1 LAKSSIFRLNVAK
14 KEYGARPYMSHVLVV
29 DDDTN
34 TREALAALAEA
45 EGFTT
50 AQAGSV
56 AEARIQLVRQRP
68 DVVMMDL
75 RLPDG
80 SGIDLFE
87 DLEDRASIETI
98 LITGHASV
106 ESAVDALRLG
116 ASDYLT
122 KPVNVQRLKS
132 VLGRVPR
139 TGESRA
145 EIGGLRDELR
155 RLGRF
160 GRLVGQSPPMLE
172 VYDKIARVAPTEATV
187 LLLGESGT
195 GKEIVA
201 RTIHDLSRR
210 RKQPFL
216 AINCGAISPNLIE
229 NEMFGHERGSYT
241 GADRQ
246 HKGYFEQAD
255 GGTLF
260 LDEITEMP
268 LELQVRLLRVL
279 ETGQLMRIGTARAID
294 TDVRIIAATN
304 RDAREAVRAGKLRE
318 DLFHRLNVFPLAM
331 APLRERGDDIEHI
344 AMHFLDEM
352 NQACGTRKKFAPGAL
367 ARMRQYPW
375 PGNVRELKN
384 YIHRVFIMAGEEGLE
399 GPSPETEPMSSIRT
413 VSSNPS
419 TPAITVPLGTP
430 LSVAAR
436 ELILSTLEHCGGERK
451 RTAEMLGICTKTL
464 YNRLREYGI
473 REERVGLA
481 DVSRPERAGLGDV
494 SRAP

>member
-1 LAKSSIFRLNVAK
+1 
-14 KEYGARPYMSHVLVV
+14 MSHVLIV
-29 DDDTN
+29 DDDAN
-34 TREALAALAEA
+34 TREALAALASQ

-50 AQAGSV
+50 ATAGSV

-68 DVVMMDL
+68 DVVVMDL

-80 SGIDLFE
+80 SGMDLFD
-87 DLEDRASIETI
+87 DLEDRSSIETI

-106 ESAVDALRLG
+106 ESAIEALRLG

-122 KPVNVQRLKS
+122 KPVNLQRLRA
-132 VLGRVPR
+132 VLNRVPR
-139 TGESRA
+139 SGELRA
-145 EIGGLRDELR
+145 EIGALREELR
-155 RLGRF
+155 SKGRF
-160 GRLVGQSPPMLE
+160 GPLVGRSSAMHE
-172 VYDKIARVAPTEATV
+172 VYEKVARVAPTEATV

-201 RTIHDLSRR
+201 RTIHELSRR
-210 RKQPFL
+210 RKHPFL

-246 HKGYFEQAD
+246 HKGYFEQAN

-279 ETGQLMRIGTARAID
+279 ETGSLMRIGTTRLIE

-304 RDAREAVRAGKLRE
+304 RDPREAVREGKLRD
-318 DLFHRLNVFPLAM
+318 DLYHRLNVFPLAM
-331 APLRERGDDIEHI
+331 PPLRERGEDIDLI
-344 AMHFLDEM
+344 AEHFLAEM
-352 NQACGTRKKFAPGAL
+352 NAACGTGKVFAPGAL
-367 ARMRQYPW
+367 DRIRAHPW

-384 YIHRVFIMAGEEGLE
+384 HIQRMFIMAGEQGLD
-399 GPSPETEPMSSIRT
+399 GPDPDVPEQTLPGASVPLSRG
-413 VSSNPS
+413 
-419 TPAITVPLGTP
+419 PAITVPLGTP

-473 REERVGLA
+473 NEGKRVGMDNA
-481 DVSRPERAGLGDV
+481 RA
-494 SRAP
+494 S

>member
-1 LAKSSIFRLNVAK
+1 
-14 KEYGARPYMSHVLVV
+14 MSHVLIV
-29 DDDTN
+29 DDDAN
-34 TREALAALAEA
+34 TREALAALAA
-45 EGFTT
+45 QEGFTT
-50 AQAGSV
+50 AVAGSI

-80 SGIDLFE
+80 SGIELFD
-87 DLEDRASIETI
+87 DLEDRSSIETI

-106 ESAVDALRLG
+106 ESAVEALRLG

-122 KPVNVQRLKS
+122 KPVNLQRLKA
-132 VLGRVPR
+132 VLSRVPKS
-139 TGESRA
+139 GELRA
-145 EIGGLRDELR
+145 EIGALRDELR

-160 GRLVGQSPPMLE
+160 GRLVGRSATMQE

-201 RTIHDLSRR
+201 RTIHELSRR
-210 RKQPFL
+210 RKNAFL

-246 HKGYFEQAD
+246 HKGYFEQAN

-279 ETGQLMRIGTARAID
+279 ETGQLMRIGTARAIE

-304 RDAREAVRAGKLRE
+304 RDPRDAVRQGKLRE
-318 DLFHRLNVFPLAM
+318 DLYHRLNVFPLEM
-331 APLRERGDDIEHI
+331 APLRARGEDIELI
-344 AMHFLDEM
+344 AAHFLDEM
-352 NQACGTRKKFAPGAL
+352 NEACGTRKKFAPGAV
-367 ARMRQYPW
+367 ARMKQYPW

-384 YIHRVFIMAGEEGLE
+384 YIHRVFIMAGDEGLE
-399 GPSPETEPMSSIRT
+399 GPTLDIETAPIRSLSGSSG
-413 VSSNPS
+413 
-419 TPAITVPLGTP
+419 PAITVPLGTP

-473 REERVGLA
+473 RDEQQHVQLA
-481 DVSRPERAGLGDV
+481 RSGIAESTRGMGDATRAT
-494 SRAP
+494 

>member
-1 LAKSSIFRLNVAK
+1 
-14 KEYGARPYMSHVLVV
+14 MSHVLIV
-29 DDDTN
+29 DDDAN
-34 TREALAALAEA
+34 TREALAALCAA

-50 AQAGSV
+50 AAAGSV
-56 AEARIQLVRQRP
+56 AEARIHLVRQRP
-68 DVVMMDL
+68 DVVLTDL

-87 DLEDRASIETI
+87 DLEDRASTETI

-122 KPVNVQRLKS
+122 KPINLQRLKA
-132 VLGRVPR
+132 VLARVPKS
-139 TGESRA
+139 GELRA
-145 EIGGLRDELR
+145 EIGHLRDELR

-160 GRLVGQSPPMLE
+160 GRLVGRSGAMQE

-201 RTIHDLSRR
+201 RTIHELSRR
-210 RKQPFL
+210 RKHPFL
-216 AINCGAISPNLIE
+216 AINCGAISANLIE

-268 LELQVRLLRVL
+268 PELQVRLLRVL
-279 ETGQLMRIGTARAID
+279 ETGTLMRIGTARTVE
-294 TDVRIIAATN
+294 TDVRIVAATN
-304 RDAREAVRAGKLRE
+304 RDPREAVRQGKLRE
-318 DLFHRLNVFPLAM
+318 DLYHRLNVFPLEIV
-331 APLRERGDDIEHI
+331 PLRNRSDDIELI
-344 AMHFLDEM
+344 ANHFLEEM
-352 NQACGTRKKFAPGAL
+352 NEACGSRKRFAPGAI

-384 YIHRVFIMAGEEGLE
+384 YIHRVFIMAGDEGLE
-399 GPSPETEPMSSIRT
+399 GPTMDTEQGTIHTASFSS
-413 VSSNPS
+413 SSS

-473 REERVGLA
+473 REEQAHARSHLGEAPRTQMSDATRV
-481 DVSRPERAGLGDV
+481 S
-494 SRAP
+494 

>member
-1 LAKSSIFRLNVAK
+1 
-14 KEYGARPYMSHVLVV
+14 MSHVLVV
-29 DDDTN
+29 DDDIN
-34 TREALAALAEA
+34 TREALAALAEQ

-50 AQAGSV
+50 ATAASI
-56 AEARIQLVRQRP
+56 AEARIQLGRQRP
-68 DVVMMDL
+68 DVVLMDL

-87 DLEDRASIETI
+87 DLEDRSSIETI

-106 ESAVDALRLG
+106 ESAVEALRLG

-122 KPVNVQRLKS
+122 KPINLQRLKA
-132 VLGRVPR
+132 VLSRVPKS
-139 TGESRA
+139 GELRA
-145 EIGGLRDELR
+145 EIGALRDELR

-160 GRLVGQSPPMLE
+160 GRLVGRSPSMQE
-172 VYDKIARVAPTEATV
+172 VYGKIARVAPTEATV
-187 LLLGESGT
+187 LLMGESGT

-210 RKQPFL
+210 RKHSFL
-216 AINCGAISPNLIE
+216 AINCGAISPTLIE

-279 ETGQLMRIGTARAID
+279 ETGSLMRVGTSRAVE
-294 TDVRIIAATN
+294 TDVRIIASTN
-304 RDAREAVRAGKLRE
+304 RDPREAVRAGKLRE
-318 DLFHRLNVFPLAM
+318 DLYHRLNVFPLEM
-331 APLRERGDDIEHI
+331 APLRERGEDIELI
-344 AMHFLDEM
+344 ANFFLEEM
-352 NQACGTRKKFAPGAL
+352 NQACGTRKKFAPGAI
-367 ARMRQYPW
+367 ARMKQHPW
-375 PGNVRELKN
+375 QGNVRELKN
-384 YIHRVFIMAGEEGLE
+384 YIHRVFIMAGDEGLE
-399 GPSPETEPMSSIRT
+399 GPLPDSEHTTMQNRMSSSLSAT
-413 VSSNPS
+413 PPSSA
-419 TPAITVPLGTP
+419 PAITVALGTP

-473 REERVGLA
+473 REEQARASVGEQRVT
-481 DVSRPERAGLGDV
+481 
-494 SRAP
+494 

>member
-1 LAKSSIFRLNVAK
+1 
-14 KEYGARPYMSHVLVV
+14 MSHVLIV
-29 DDDTN
+29 DDDAN
-34 TREALAALAEA
+34 TREALAALAQA

-50 AQAGSV
+50 AAAGSV
-56 AEARIQLVRQRP
+56 AEARIQLVRQKP
-68 DVVMMDL
+68 DVVLMDL

-80 SGIDLFE
+80 TGIDLFE
-87 DLEDRASIETI
+87 DLEDRSSIETI

-106 ESAVDALRLG
+106 ESAVEALRLG

-122 KPVNVQRLKS
+122 KPINLQRLKA
-132 VLGRVPR
+132 VLSRVPKS
-139 TGESRA
+139 GELRA
-145 EIGGLRDELR
+145 EIGHLRDELR

-160 GRLVGQSPPMLE
+160 GRLVGRSTSMQS

-201 RTIHDLSRR
+201 RTIHELSRR
-210 RKQPFL
+210 RKHPFL

-246 HKGYFEQAD
+246 HKGYFEQAN

-279 ETGQLMRIGTARAID
+279 ETGTLMRIGTARTVE

-304 RDAREAVRAGKLRE
+304 RDSREAVRAGKLRE
-318 DLFHRLNVFPLAM
+318 DLYHRLNVFPLEM
-331 APLRERGDDIEHI
+331 APLRERADDIELLAH
-344 AMHFLDEM
+344 HFLDEL
-352 NQACGTRKKFAPGAL
+352 NEACGTKKKFAIGAI

-384 YIHRVFIMAGEEGLE
+384 YIHRVYIMAGDEGLE
-399 GPSPETEPMSSIRT
+399 GPTQETEPMQIRSSAA
-413 VSSNPS
+413 
-419 TPAITVPLGTP
+419 PAITVPLGTP

-464 YNRLREYGI
+464 YNRLREYGV
-473 REERVGLA
+473 REEHRAAIGDA
-481 DVSRPERAGLGDV
+481 SRT
-494 SRAP
+494 S

>member
-1 LAKSSIFRLNVAK
+1 
-14 KEYGARPYMSHVLVV
+14 MSHVLIV

-34 TREALAALAEA
+34 TREALVAIAQA

-50 AQAGSV
+50 AGAGSV

-75 RLPDG
+75 KLPDG
-80 SGIDLFE
+80 SGMDLFE
-87 DLEDRASIETI
+87 DLEDRSTIETI

-122 KPVNVQRLKS
+122 KPVNLQRLKA
-132 VLGRVPR
+132 VLSRVPR
-139 TGESRA
+139 SGELRA
-145 EIGGLRDELR
+145 EIGELRDELR

-160 GRLVGQSPPMLE
+160 GRLVGRSPAMQE

-187 LLLGESGT
+187 LLMGESGT

-201 RTIHDLSRR
+201 RTIHELSRR

-246 HKGYFEQAD
+246 HKGYFEQTD

-268 LELQVRLLRVL
+268 MELQVRLLRVL
-279 ETGQLMRIGTARAID
+279 ETGTLMRIGTSKTIE

-304 RDAREAVRAGKLRE
+304 RDPREAVRAGKLRE
-318 DLFHRLNVFPLAM
+318 DLYHRLNVFPLEM
-331 APLRERGDDIEHI
+331 APLRNRGEDIELI
-344 AMHFLDEM
+344 ASHFLEEM

-384 YIHRVFIMAGEEGLE
+384 YIHRVFIMAGDEGLE
-399 GPSPETEPMSSIRT
+399 GPTVDTEQAPVRA
-413 VSSNPS
+413 VSSSSLS
-419 TPAITVPLGTP
+419 TAPAITVPLGTP
-430 LSVAAR
+430 LSVAAK

-473 REERVGLA
+473 REDHRASLPE
-481 DVSRPERAGLGDV
+481 SRPAMGMESRPSMGDV

>member
-1 LAKSSIFRLNVAK
+1 
-14 KEYGARPYMSHVLVV
+14 MSHVLIV
-29 DDDTN
+29 DDDAN
-34 TREALAALAEA
+34 TREALGALVRA
-45 EGFTT
+45 EGFT
-50 AQAGSV
+50 AAAAASI

-68 DVVMMDL
+68 DVVLMDL

-80 SGIDLFE
+80 SGMDLFE
-87 DLEDRASIETI
+87 DLEDPASIETI

-106 ESAVDALRLG
+106 ESAVEALRMG

-122 KPVNVQRLKS
+122 KPVNVQRLKA
-132 VLGRVPR
+132 VLSRVPKS
-139 TGESRA
+139 GELRA
-145 EIGGLRDELR
+145 EIGALRDELR

-160 GRLVGQSPPMLE
+160 GRLVGRSAPMQE

-201 RTIHDLSRR
+201 RTIHELSRR
-210 RKQPFL
+210 RKHQFL

-246 HKGYFEQAD
+246 HKGYFEQTD

-279 ETGQLMRIGTARAID
+279 ETGTLMRIGTARVVE

-304 RDAREAVRAGKLRE
+304 RDPQEAVRAGKLRE
-318 DLFHRLNVFPLAM
+318 DLYHRLNVFPLQIV
-331 APLRERGDDIEHI
+331 PLRERADDIELI
-344 AMHFLDEM
+344 ALHFLEEL
-352 NQACGTRKKFAPGAL
+352 NEACATKKRFAPGAI

-384 YIHRVFIMAGEEGLE
+384 YIHRVFIMAGDEGLE
-399 GPSPETEPMSSIRT
+399 GPTEETQAAPLRT
-413 VSSNPS
+413 ASM
-419 TPAITVPLGTP
+419 PAITVPLGTP

-436 ELILSTLEHCGGERK
+436 ELILSTLQHCGGERK

-464 YNRLREYGI
+464 YNRLREYGV
-473 REERVGLA
+473 REH
-481 DVSRPERAGLGDV
+481 SRPGVGTTHG
-494 SRAP
+494 P

>member
-1 LAKSSIFRLNVAK
+1 
-14 KEYGARPYMSHVLVV
+14 MSHVLIV
-29 DDDTN
+29 DDDPN
-34 TREALAALAEA
+34 TREALAALSTQ

-50 AQAGSV
+50 AVAGSV

-68 DVVMMDL
+68 DVVLMDL

-87 DLEDRASIETI
+87 DLEDRSSIETI

-106 ESAVDALRLG
+106 ESAVEALRLG

-122 KPVNVQRLKS
+122 KPINLPRLKA
-132 VLGRVPR
+132 VLSRVPR
-139 TGESRA
+139 SGELRA
-145 EIGGLRDELR
+145 EIGHLRDELR
-155 RLGRF
+155 RMGRF
-160 GRLVGQSPPMLE
+160 GRLVGRSPAMQD
-172 VYDKIARVAPTEATV
+172 VYDKLARVAPTEATV
-187 LLLGESGT
+187 ILMGESGT

-201 RTIHDLSRR
+201 RTIHELSRR
-210 RKQPFL
+210 RKQAFL
-216 AINCGAISPNLIE
+216 AINCGAISPTLIE

-246 HKGYFEQAD
+246 HKGYFEQAN

-279 ETGQLMRIGTARAID
+279 ETGTLMRIGTSRSID

-304 RDAREAVRAGKLRE
+304 RDPREAVRAGKLRE
-318 DLFHRLNVFPLAM
+318 DLYHRLNVFPIDM
-331 APLRERGDDIEHI
+331 PPLRERGEDIELI
-344 AMHFLDEM
+344 AEHFLEEM
-352 NQACGTRKKFAPGAL
+352 NEACGTRKKFAPGAMQ
-367 ARMRQYPW
+367 RIRQHPW

-384 YIHRVFIMAGEEGLE
+384 YIHRVFIMAGDEGLQ
-399 GPSPETEPMSSIRT
+399 GPEIVADTLASVRPLNGGSASLSATPAA
-413 VSSNPS
+413 
-419 TPAITVPLGTP
+419 PAITVPLGTP

-436 ELILSTLEHCGGERK
+436 ELILSTLQHCGGERK

-473 REERVGLA
+473 RE
-481 DVSRPERAGLGDV
+481 DPNRAMGDQQQA
-494 SRAP
+494 S

>member
-1 LAKSSIFRLNVAK
+1 
-14 KEYGARPYMSHVLVV
+14 MSHVLIV
-29 DDDTN
+29 DDDAN
-34 TREALAALAEA
+34 TREALGALVRA
-45 EGFTT
+45 EGFT
-50 AQAGSV
+50 AAAAGSI
-56 AEARIQLVRQRP
+56 ADARIQLVRQRP
-68 DVVMMDL
+68 DVVLMDL

-80 SGIDLFE
+80 SGMDLFD
-87 DLEDRASIETI
+87 DLEDPASVETI

-106 ESAVDALRLG
+106 ESAVEALRMG

-122 KPVNVQRLKS
+122 KPVNVQRLKA
-132 VLGRVPR
+132 VLSRVPKS
-139 TGESRA
+139 GELRA
-145 EIGGLRDELR
+145 EIGALRDELR

-160 GRLVGQSPPMLE
+160 GRLVGRSAPMQE

-187 LLLGESGT
+187 LLVGESGT

-210 RKQPFL
+210 RKHPFL

-246 HKGYFEQAD
+246 HKGYFEQTN

-279 ETGQLMRIGTARAID
+279 ETGTLMRIGTARVVE

-304 RDAREAVRAGKLRE
+304 RDPHEAVRAGKLRE
-318 DLFHRLNVFPLAM
+318 DLYHRLNVFPLEIV
-331 APLRERGDDIEHI
+331 PLRERVDDIELI
-344 AMHFLDEM
+344 ALHFLEEL
-352 NQACGTRKKFAPGAL
+352 NEACGTKKKFAPGAI

-375 PGNVRELKN
+375 AGNVRELKN
-384 YIHRVFIMAGEEGLE
+384 YIHRVFIMAGDEGLE
-399 GPSPETEPMSSIRT
+399 GPTEETRAVPIRT
-413 VSSNPS
+413 AS

-436 ELILSTLEHCGGERK
+436 ELILSTLQHCGGERK

-464 YNRLREYGI
+464 YNRLREYGV
-473 REERVGLA
+473 REH
-481 DVSRPERAGLGDV
+481 SRPSVGTTHG
-494 SRAP
+494 P

>member
-1 LAKSSIFRLNVAK
+1 
-14 KEYGARPYMSHVLVV
+14 MSHALIV
-29 DDDTN
+29 DDDAE
-34 TREALAALAEA
+34 TRESLAALAHA

-50 AQAGSV
+50 ATAGSV
-56 AEARIQLVRQRP
+56 AEARIQLVRQRA
-68 DVVMMDL
+68 DVVLMDL

-87 DLEDRASIETI
+87 DLEDRSSIETI

-106 ESAVDALRLG
+106 ETAVEALRLG
-116 ASDYLT
+116 ASDYLV
-122 KPVNVQRLKS
+122 KPVNVQRLKA
-132 VLGRVPR
+132 VLSRVPR
-139 TGESRA
+139 NGELRA
-145 EIGGLRDELR
+145 EIGQLRDELR
-155 RLGRF
+155 NVGRF
-160 GRLVGQSPPMLE
+160 GRLVGRSAPMQE

-187 LLLGESGT
+187 LLMGESGT

-246 HKGYFEQAD
+246 HKGYFEQAH

-260 LDEITEMP
+260 LDEISEMP

-279 ETGQLMRIGTARAID
+279 ETGQLMRIGTAKTVD

-304 RDAREAVRAGKLRE
+304 RDPHDAVRAGKLRE
-318 DLFHRLNVFPLAM
+318 DLYHRLNVFPLTL
-331 APLRERGDDIEHI
+331 APLRERGEDVELI
-344 AMHFLDEM
+344 AAYFLEEM
-352 NQACGTRKKFAPGAL
+352 NEACGTRKRFAPGAL
-367 ARMRQYPW
+367 ARMRQHPW

-399 GPSPETEPMSSIRT
+399 GPSPETETMQTRPITSS
-413 VSSNPS
+413 SELS

-473 REERVGLA
+473 REQH
-481 DVSRPERAGLGDV
+481 AGMGDA

>member
-1 LAKSSIFRLNVAK
+1 
-14 KEYGARPYMSHVLVV
+14 MSHVLIV
-29 DDDTN
+29 DDDPN
-34 TREALAALAEA
+34 TREALAALSTQ

-50 AQAGSV
+50 AVAGSV

-68 DVVMMDL
+68 DVVLMDL

-106 ESAVDALRLG
+106 ESAVEALRLG

-122 KPVNVQRLKS
+122 KPINLPRLKA
-132 VLGRVPR
+132 VLSRVPR
-139 TGESRA
+139 SGELRA
-145 EIGGLRDELR
+145 EIGHLRDELR

-160 GRLVGQSPPMLE
+160 GRLVGRSPAMQD

-187 LLLGESGT
+187 VVTGESGT

-201 RTIHDLSRR
+201 RTIHEVSRR
-210 RKQPFL
+210 RKQAFL
-216 AINCGAISPNLIE
+216 AINCGAISPTLIE

-246 HKGYFEQAD
+246 HKGYFEQAN

-279 ETGQLMRIGTARAID
+279 ETGTLMRVGTSRVVE

-304 RDAREAVRAGKLRE
+304 RDPREAVRAGKLRE
-318 DLFHRLNVFPLAM
+318 DLYHRLNVFPIDM
-331 APLRERGDDIEHI
+331 PPLRERGEDIELI
-344 AMHFLDEM
+344 AEHFLEEM
-352 NQACGTRKKFAPGAL
+352 NEACGTRKKFAPGAMQ
-367 ARMRQYPW
+367 RMRQHPW

-384 YIHRVFIMAGEEGLE
+384 YIHRVFIMAGDEGLQ
-399 GPSPETEPMSSIRT
+399 GPEIASDTLATVRPANGSSGALSAVPM
-413 VSSNPS
+413 PA

-436 ELILSTLEHCGGERK
+436 ELILSTLQHCGGERK

-473 REERVGLA
+473 REDA
-481 DVSRPERAGLGDV
+481 NRAMGDQQQA
-494 SRAP
+494 S

>member
-1 LAKSSIFRLNVAK
+1 
-14 KEYGARPYMSHVLVV
+14 MSHALIV
-29 DDDTN
+29 DDDAE
-34 TREALAALAEA
+34 TRESLAALAHA

-50 AQAGSV
+50 ATAGSV
-56 AEARIQLVRQRP
+56 AEARIQLVRQRA
-68 DVVMMDL
+68 DVVLMDL

-87 DLEDRASIETI
+87 DLEDRSSIETI

-106 ESAVDALRLG
+106 ETAVEALRLG
-116 ASDYLT
+116 ASDYLV
-122 KPVNVQRLKS
+122 KPVNVQRLKA
-132 VLGRVPR
+132 VLSRVPR
-139 TGESRA
+139 NGELRA
-145 EIGGLRDELR
+145 EIGQLRDELR
-155 RLGRF
+155 NKGRF
-160 GRLVGQSPPMLE
+160 GRLVGRSAPMQE

-187 LLLGESGT
+187 LLMGESGT

-246 HKGYFEQAD
+246 HKGYFEQAH

-260 LDEITEMP
+260 LDEISEMP

-279 ETGQLMRIGTARAID
+279 ETGQLMRIGTAKTVD

-304 RDAREAVRAGKLRE
+304 RDPHDAVRAGKLRE
-318 DLFHRLNVFPLAM
+318 DLYHRLNVFQLTL
-331 APLRERGDDIEHI
+331 APLRERGEDVELI
-344 AMHFLDEM
+344 AAYFLEEM
-352 NQACGTRKKFAPGAL
+352 NEACGTRKRFAPGAL
-367 ARMRQYPW
+367 ARMRQHPW

-399 GPSPETEPMSSIRT
+399 GPSPETETMQTRPITSS
-413 VSSNPS
+413 SELS

-473 REERVGLA
+473 REQH
-481 DVSRPERAGLGDV
+481 AGMGDA

>member
-1 LAKSSIFRLNVAK
+1 MEKTSHGEAPIYRATDH
-14 KEYGARPYMSHVLVV
+14 MSHALIV
-29 DDDTN
+29 DDDAN
-34 TREALAALAEA
+34 TREALASLARA

-50 AQAGSV
+50 ALAGSV
-56 AEARIQLVRQRP
+56 AEARIQLVRQRA
-68 DVVMMDL
+68 DVVLMDL
-75 RLPDG
+75 KLPDG
-80 SGIDLFE
+80 SGTDLFD

-116 ASDYLT
+116 ASDYLV
-122 KPVNVQRLKS
+122 KPVNVQRLKA
-132 VLGRVPR
+132 VLARVPR
-139 TGESRA
+139 SGELRA
-145 EIGGLRDELR
+145 EIGQLRDELR

-160 GRLVGQSPPMLE
+160 GRLVGRSPAMQE
-172 VYDKIARVAPTEATV
+172 VYDKVARVAPTEATV

-201 RTIHDLSRR
+201 RTIHELSRR
-210 RKQPFL
+210 RKSPFL

-246 HKGYFEQAD
+246 HKGYFEQAA

-268 LELQVRLLRVL
+268 PELQVRLLRVL
-279 ETGQLMRIGTARAID
+279 ETGQLMRIGTSKSVD

-304 RDAREAVRAGKLRE
+304 RDPREAVRAGKLRE
-318 DLFHRLNVFPLAM
+318 DLYHRLNVFPLAL
-331 APLRERGDDIEHI
+331 APLRERGDDIELI
-344 AMHFLDEM
+344 ANFLLEEM

-367 ARMRQYPW
+367 ARMWQHPW

-384 YIHRVFIMAGEEGLE
+384 YIHRVFIMAGDEGLE
-399 GPSPETEPMSSIRT
+399 GPSPESEPMQTRSFTTSD
-413 VSSNPS
+413 PS

-473 REERVGLA
+473 REQPQHPVGLSDA
-481 DVSRPERAGLGDV
+481 RIGDA

>member
-1 LAKSSIFRLNVAK
+1 
-14 KEYGARPYMSHVLVV
+14 MSHALIV
-29 DDDTN
+29 DDDAE
-34 TREALAALAEA
+34 TRESLAALAHA

-50 AQAGSV
+50 ATAGSI

-68 DVVMMDL
+68 DVVLMDL

-87 DLEDRASIETI
+87 DLEDRSSIETI

-106 ESAVDALRLG
+106 ESAVEALRLG
-116 ASDYLT
+116 ASDYLV
-122 KPVNVQRLKS
+122 KPVNVQRLRA
-132 VLGRVPR
+132 VLSRVPR
-139 TGESRA
+139 NGELRA
-145 EIGGLRDELR
+145 EIGQLREQLR
-155 RLGRF
+155 TLGRF
-160 GRLVGQSPPMLE
+160 GRLVGRSPPMQE
-172 VYDKIARVAPTEATV
+172 ACDKIARVAPTEATV
-187 LLLGESGT
+187 LLMGESGT

-246 HKGYFEQAD
+246 HKGYFEQAH

-260 LDEITEMP
+260 LDEISEMP

-279 ETGQLMRIGTARAID
+279 ETGQLMRIGTSKMVE

-304 RDAREAVRAGKLRE
+304 RDPRDAVRAGRLRD
-318 DLFHRLNVFPLAM
+318 DLYHRLNVFPLTM
-331 APLRERGDDIEHI
+331 APLRERSEDIELI
-344 AMHFLDEM
+344 ASYFLEEM
-352 NQACGTRKKFAPGAL
+352 NEACGTHKKFAPGAV
-367 ARMRQYPW
+367 ARMKQHPW

-399 GPSPETEPMSSIRT
+399 GPSPEMEPMQTRPITSS
-413 VSSNPS
+413 SELS

-473 REERVGLA
+473 REEH
-481 DVSRPERAGLGDV
+481 SRAGMGD
-494 SRAP
+494 SRAS

>member
-1 LAKSSIFRLNVAK
+1 
-14 KEYGARPYMSHVLVV
+14 MSHVLIV
-29 DDDTN
+29 DDHES
-34 TREALAALAEA
+34 TREALAAIATA

-50 AQAGSV
+50 ALAGSV
-56 AEARIQLVRQRP
+56 AEARVQLVRQRP
-68 DVVMMDL
+68 DVVLMDL

-80 SGIDLFE
+80 SGMDLLG
-87 DLEDRASIETI
+87 DLEDRANIETI

-122 KPVNVQRLKS
+122 KPVNLQRLKA
-132 VLGRVPR
+132 VLSRVPKS
-139 TGESRA
+139 GELRA
-145 EIGGLRDELR
+145 EIGALRDELR

-160 GRLVGQSPPMLE
+160 GRLVGRSPAMQD

-187 LLLGESGT
+187 LLTGESGT

-201 RTIHDLSRR
+201 RTIHELSRR
-210 RKQPFL
+210 RKHPFL

-246 HKGYFEQAD
+246 HKGYFEQSS

-260 LDEITEMP
+260 LDEVSEMP

-279 ETGQLMRIGTARAID
+279 ETGTLMRIGTSRTIE

-304 RDAREAVRAGKLRE
+304 RDPREAVRQGKLRE
-318 DLFHRLNVFPLAM
+318 DLYHRLNVFPLEM
-331 APLRERGDDIEHI
+331 APLRERSEDIELI
-344 AMHFLDEM
+344 AHYFLEEM
-352 NQACGTRKKFAPGAL
+352 NEASGTHKKFAPGAI
-367 ARMRQYPW
+367 ARMQQHSW

-384 YIHRVFIMAGEEGLE
+384 YIHRVFIMAGEEGLQ
-399 GPSPETEPMSSIRT
+399 GPSQEAPPANAAT
-413 VSSNPS
+413 PS
-419 TPAITVPLGTP
+419 AGPAITVPLGTP

-473 REERVGLA
+473 RA
-481 DVSRPERAGLGDV
+481 S
-494 SRAP
+494 

>member
-1 LAKSSIFRLNVAK
+1 
-14 KEYGARPYMSHVLVV
+14 MSHVLIV
-29 DDDTN
+29 DDHVN
-34 TREALAALAEA
+34 AREALAALAA
-45 EGFTT
+45 NEGFTT
-50 AQAGSV
+50 ATAGSL

-68 DVVMMDL
+68 DVVLMDL

-80 SGIDLFE
+80 SGMDLLE
-87 DLEDRASIETI
+87 DLEDRASIETV

-106 ESAVDALRLG
+106 ETAVEALRLG
-116 ASDYLT
+116 ASDYLV
-122 KPVNVQRLKS
+122 KPVNLQRLKA
-132 VLGRVPR
+132 VLARVPR
-139 TGESRA
+139 SGELRA
-145 EIGGLRDELR
+145 EIGALREELR

-160 GRLVGQSPPMLE
+160 GRLVGRSNAMQE
-172 VYDKIARVAPTEATV
+172 VYDKIERVAPTEATV

-201 RTIHDLSRR
+201 RTIHELSRR
-210 RKQPFL
+210 RKHPFL
-216 AINCGAISPNLIE
+216 AINCGAISANLIE

-279 ETGQLMRIGTARAID
+279 ETGTLMRIGTSRPIE

-304 RDAREAVRAGKLRE
+304 RDPREAVRQGKLRE
-318 DLFHRLNVFPLAM
+318 DLYHRLNVFPLEM
-331 APLRERGDDIEHI
+331 APLRERGDDIELI
-344 AMHFLDEM
+344 ANYFLEEM
-352 NQACGTRKKFAPGAL
+352 NEACGTRKKFAPDAI
-367 ARMRQYPW
+367 ARMRRAAW

-384 YIHRVFIMAGEEGLE
+384 YIHRVYIMAGETGLE
-399 GPSPETEPMSSIRT
+399 GPTDGEGAGTPAPYPAAS
-413 VSSNPS
+413 
-419 TPAITVPLGTP
+419 PAITVTLGTP
-430 LSVAAR
+430 LSVATR
-436 ELILSTLEHCGGERK
+436 DLILSTLEHCHGERK

-473 REERVGLA
+473 REPR
-481 DVSRPERAGLGDV
+481 RAGVDDSSRMRVERRGTMGDA

>member
-1 LAKSSIFRLNVAK
+1 
-14 KEYGARPYMSHVLVV
+14 MSHVLIV
-29 DDDTN
+29 DDDSN
-34 TREALAALAEA
+34 TRDALAAIATA

-50 AQAGSV
+50 ACAGSI

-68 DVVMMDL
+68 DVVLMDL

-80 SGIDLFE
+80 SGMDLFE
-87 DLEDRASIETI
+87 DLEDRSSIETI

-106 ESAVDALRLG
+106 ESAVEALRLG

-122 KPVNVQRLKS
+122 KPVNLQRLKA
-132 VLGRVPR
+132 VLQRVPKS
-139 TGESRA
+139 GELRA
-145 EIGGLRDELR
+145 EIGALREELR

-160 GRLVGQSPPMLE
+160 GRLVGRSPAMQE

-201 RTIHDLSRR
+201 RTIHELSRR
-210 RKQPFL
+210 RKRPFL

-241 GADRQ
+241 GADRM

-279 ETGQLMRIGTARAID
+279 ETGTFMRIGTTRTIE

-304 RDAREAVRAGKLRE
+304 RDPREAVRQGKLRE
-318 DLFHRLNVFPLAM
+318 DLYHRLNVFPLEI
-331 APLRERGDDIEHI
+331 APLRERGDDLELI
-344 AMHFLDEM
+344 ALHFLEEM
-352 NQACGTRKKFAPGAL
+352 NEACGTRKTFAPGAM
-367 ARMRQYPW
+367 ARIRAHPW
-375 PGNVRELKN
+375 QGNVRELKN
-384 YIHRVFIMAGEEGLE
+384 YVHRAYIMAGDDGLE
-399 GPSPETEPMSSIRT
+399 GPSPEPEHSHLRT
-413 VSSNPS
+413 ATTSVSG
-419 TPAITVPLGTP
+419 PAITVPLGTP

-436 ELILSTLEHCGGERK
+436 ELILSTLQHCNGERK

-473 REERVGLA
+473 REEHT
-481 DVSRPERAGLGDV
+481 RAPVAEVARTAVGDV

>member
-1 LAKSSIFRLNVAK
+1 
-14 KEYGARPYMSHVLVV
+14 MSHALIV

-34 TREALAALAEA
+34 TREALAALVHA
-45 EGFTT
+45 EGFT
-50 AQAGSV
+50 ASQAGSI

-68 DVVMMDL
+68 DVVLMDL

-80 SGIDLFE
+80 SGMDLFE
-87 DLEDRASIETI
+87 DLEDRDTVETV

-106 ESAVDALRLG
+106 ETAVEALRLG
-116 ASDYLT
+116 ASEYLT
-122 KPVNVQRLKS
+122 KPVNLQRLKA
-132 VLGRVPR
+132 VLSRVPKAS
-139 TGESRA
+139 EARA
-145 EIGGLRDELR
+145 EIGAMRDELR
-155 RLGRF
+155 REGRF
-160 GRLVGQSPPMLE
+160 GRLVGRSPQMQD
-172 VYDKIARVAPTEATV
+172 VYEKIARVAPTEATV

-195 GKEIVA
+195 GKEIAA
-201 RTIHDLSRR
+201 RTIHELSRR
-210 RKQPFL
+210 KRHPYL
-216 AINCGAISPNLIE
+216 AINCGAISANLIE
-229 NEMFGHERGSYT
+229 NELFGHERGSYT

-268 LELQVRLLRVL
+268 MELQVRLLRVL
-279 ETGQLMRIGTARAID
+279 ETGQFMRIGTTRAID

-304 RDAREAVRAGKLRE
+304 RDPREAVRAGKLRE
-318 DLFHRLNVFPLAM
+318 DLYHRLNVFPLAIP
-331 APLRERGDDIEHI
+331 PLRERVEDIELL
-344 AMHFLDEM
+344 AGYFLDEM
-352 NQACGTRKKFAPGAL
+352 NQAHGTRKKFAPGAL

-384 YIHRVFIMAGEEGLE
+384 FIHRVFIMAGDEGLE
-399 GPSPETEPMSSIRT
+399 GPTMDIDTAPIR
-413 VSSNPS
+413 SNNNHAVGASGPS
-419 TPAITVPLGTP
+419 ITVPLGTP

-436 ELILSTLEHCGGERK
+436 ELILSTLQHCGGERK

-473 REERVGLA
+473 RDEQAAR
-481 DVSRPERAGLGDV
+481 SMIGDG

>member
-1 LAKSSIFRLNVAK
+1 
-14 KEYGARPYMSHVLVV
+14 MSHVLIV
-29 DDDTN
+29 DDDAN
-34 TREALAALAEA
+34 TREALAAFATQ

-50 AQAGSV
+50 AAAGSV

-68 DVVMMDL
+68 DVVLMDL

-80 SGIDLFE
+80 SGIDLFA
-87 DLEDRASIETI
+87 DLEDRSSIETI

-106 ESAVDALRLG
+106 ESAVEALRLG

-122 KPVNVQRLKS
+122 KPINFPRLKS
-132 VLGRVPR
+132 VLSRVPKS
-139 TGESRA
+139 GELRA
-145 EIGGLRDELR
+145 EIGAMRDELR

-160 GRLVGQSPPMLE
+160 GRLVGRSPPMQE

-195 GKEIVA
+195 GKEVVA

-210 RKQPFL
+210 RKHAFL
-216 AINCGAISPNLIE
+216 AINCGAISRNLIE
-229 NEMFGHERGSYT
+229 NEIFGHERGSYT

-246 HKGYFEQAD
+246 HKGYFEQANE
-255 GGTLF
+255 GTLF

-279 ETGQLMRIGTARAID
+279 ETGTLMRIGTTRTIE
-294 TDVRIIAATN
+294 TDVRILAATN
-304 RDAREAVRAGKLRE
+304 SDPREAVRAGKLRE
-318 DLFHRLNVFPLAM
+318 DLYHRLNVFPLAI
-331 APLRERGDDIEHI
+331 APLRERADDVELI
-344 AMHFLDEM
+344 ASHVLQEM
-352 NQACGTRKKFAPGAL
+352 NEACGTRKKFAPGAI
-367 ARMRQYPW
+367 ARMKHYPW
-375 PGNVRELKN
+375 PGNVRELRN
-384 YIHRVFIMAGEEGLE
+384 YIHRVFIMAGDEGLE
-399 GPSPETEPMSSIRT
+399 GPAPESELTLMPN
-413 VSSNPS
+413 SNAPTQHS
-419 TPAITVPLGTP
+419 LNAPAITVPLGTP

-473 REERVGLA
+473 REEQA
-481 DVSRPERAGLGDV
+481 RAPTHSTLGDH
-494 SRAP
+494 SQAA

>member
-1 LAKSSIFRLNVAK
+1 
-14 KEYGARPYMSHVLVV
+14 MSHALIV
-29 DDDTN
+29 DDDAN
-34 TREALAALAEA
+34 TREALASLARS

-50 AQAGSV
+50 ALAGSV
-56 AEARIQLVRQRP
+56 AEARIQLVRQRA
-68 DVVMMDL
+68 DVVLMDL
-75 RLPDG
+75 KLPDG
-80 SGIDLFE
+80 SGTDLFD

-106 ESAVDALRLG
+106 ESAVEALRLG
-116 ASDYLT
+116 ASDYLV
-122 KPVNVQRLKS
+122 KPVNVQRLKA
-132 VLGRVPR
+132 VLARVPR
-139 TGESRA
+139 NGELRA
-145 EIGGLRDELR
+145 EIGQLRDELR

-160 GRLVGQSPPMLE
+160 GRLVGRSPAMQE
-172 VYDKIARVAPTEATV
+172 VYDKVARVAPTEATV

-201 RTIHDLSRR
+201 RTIHELSRR
-210 RKQPFL
+210 RKSPFL

-246 HKGYFEQAD
+246 HKGYFEQAA

-268 LELQVRLLRVL
+268 PELQVRLLRVL
-279 ETGQLMRIGTARAID
+279 ETGQLMRIGTSKSVD

-304 RDAREAVRAGKLRE
+304 RDPREAVRAGKLRE
-318 DLFHRLNVFPLAM
+318 DLYHRLNVFPLAL
-331 APLRERGDDIEHI
+331 APLRERGDDIELI
-344 AMHFLDEM
+344 ANFLLEEM

-367 ARMRQYPW
+367 SRMRQHPW

-384 YIHRVFIMAGEEGLE
+384 YIHRVFIMAGDEGLE
-399 GPSPETEPMSSIRT
+399 GPSPESEPMQTRSFTTSD
-413 VSSNPS
+413 PS

-473 REERVGLA
+473 REQQQHPVGLSDA
-481 DVSRPERAGLGDV
+481 RMGDA